1 MQPEDNLAPNTN
13 SSPANVGQMPVQN
26 SVPTSAAGPAPAPI
40 TPNLVPNQAP
50 QTNQQLNNAAVE
62 PVVASSDVN
71 LGTSSTDAMGGYAT
85 PPQSVEPGQT
95 LADNLNSSQSQAEQ
109 APTNS
114 ASANDLMGAGVIS
127 PTDTGSFMQESP
139 QPEVPKKGGAKKI
152 LLALVGVAIGIALFF
167 GVMFG
172 VARLTKTS
180 AATLQSFSEATSG
193 LTSEGTELASSVSK
207 TTYSSTSE
215 DIDLESDVKEFDEA
229 VKKFEDATTKLKSDK
244 KELKAAAESYIAEI
258 KSYQENVIG
267 LAVDNAKLQAV
278 AKELSDFKFS
288 SSASSSME
296 AFAAEADKASTT
308 LAGTTQKM
316 KDLSLSN
323 EKAKELRDLY
333 VSLIGEMQTF
343 LKNVKTDALAN
354 NRSAILDEISKFS
367 TTYRNH
373 PALAKEDE
381 IDDTLSFN
389 SDANRKLEEARVK
402 LNEEITKVN
411 S

>member
-13 SSPANVGQMPVQN
+13 SKPVSDGQIPVQN
-26 SVPTSAAGPAPAPI
+26 SVPTSAAGPAPI
-40 TPNLVPNQAP
+40 IPNLVPNQAP
-50 QTNQQLNNAAVE
+50 QTNQAVNNAAVE
-62 PVVASSDVN
+62 PAMASSDVN
-71 LGTSSTDAMGGYAT
+71 LGTSSTDAMGGYAA
-85 PPQSVEPGQT
+85 PPQSVEPAQAP
-95 LADNLNSSQSQAEQ
+95 ADDLNFSQSQAEQ
-109 APTNS
+109 ASTNS

-152 LLALVGVAIGIALFF
+152 LLLILGILLIGSLLLGGAFLF
-167 GVMFG
+167 
-172 VARLTKTS
+172 LKSKKTS
-180 AATLQSFSEATSG
+180 AATLQNFSEATSG
-193 LTSEGTELASSVSK
+193 LNSEGVELSSAISK

-215 DIDLESDVKEFDEA
+215 SVDLETDAKEFDEA
-229 VKKFEDATTKLKSDK
+229 LQKFEDATAKLKSDRK
-244 KELKAAAESYIAEI
+244 DLKSAAENYITEV
-258 KSYQENVIG
+258 KSYKENVIG

-343 LKNVKTDALAN
+343 LKNVKTDALAS

-381 IDDTLSFN
+381 IDDALSFN
-389 SDANRKLEEARVK
+389 SDANRKLEEARAK
-402 LNEEITKVN
+402 LNDAIGEVN